1 MKIYAKSANCSCK
14 DNKSYLTL
22 SRYLKKIFIKSYYDK
37 RTNFSI
43 Y

>member
-22 SRYLKKIFIKSYYDK
+22 SRYLKK
-37 RTNFSI
+37 NI
-43 Y
+43 YKILL